1 MYKPLSTLT
10 LCKILIVV
18 HQMYSFLLTE
28 ITTDSLLFNIHLSS
42 TLSHNHRWNEK
53 IAIFMI
59 DFCKRCKKYRISW
72 YICSSESII
81 SQDNA
86 YVVWDN
92 YPLQTIDER
101 LRKTMDWLKS
111 DINTVRYWLSGL
123 KIERSCSRPDVVS
136 SSTTYEIVDVH
147 YWWILY

>member
-1 MYKPLSTLT
+1 ME
-10 LCKILIVV
+10 
-18 HQMYSFLLTE
+18 SFLLTE
-28 ITTDSLLFNIHLSS
+28 ITTDSLFFNIHLSS
-42 TLSHNHRWNEK
+42 PLSHNHRGNEN
-53 IAIFMI
+53 IVIFMI
-59 DFCKRCKKYRISW
+59 VFCKKNVKKYRISW
-72 YICSSESII
+72 YICGSESII
-81 SQDNA
+81 SQENA

-92 YPLQTIDER
+92 YSLQTIDER
-101 LRKTMDWLKS
+101 LCKTMDGLKS